1 MDITKV
7 HTPERLEGETQ
18 NEYRYRQQLSK
29 RLATHQPLV
38 FNRGTFFGPA
48 STSKQ
53 QLNNNRYT
61 LAKKKGLSGKVLKAP
76 SKGGT
81 K

>member
-48 STSKQ
+48 SVSKQ
-53 QLNNNRYT
+53 QLSNNRYT
-61 LAKKKGLSGKVLKAP
+61 LAKKKAQSGKN
-76 SKGGT
+76 T
-81 K
+81 KPISDGSPN